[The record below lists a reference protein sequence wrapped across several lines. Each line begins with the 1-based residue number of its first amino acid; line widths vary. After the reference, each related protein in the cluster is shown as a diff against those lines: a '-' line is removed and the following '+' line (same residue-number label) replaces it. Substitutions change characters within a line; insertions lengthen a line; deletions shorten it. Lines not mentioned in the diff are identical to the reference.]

1 MSMFQGCGKQLH
13 QSVGTLLKVVR
24 SSFCL
29 STKSSKFRH
38 RFFYSLFPISF
49 KLSLMDSSV
58 KVLYRQILSIARSF
72 KDKNFRE
79 YFVRIT
85 KDDFRNVRKSSLD
98 QSSFVSQQSAN
109 LEVLRRQLFVQNAFY
124 SEGFSVKR

>member
-1 MSMFQGCGKQLH
+1 
-13 QSVGTLLKVVR
+13 
-24 SSFCL
+24 
-29 STKSSKFRH
+29 
-38 RFFYSLFPISF
+38 
-49 KLSLMDSSV
+49 MDSSV

-85 KDDFRNVRKSSLD
+85 KDDFRNVRKGSLD
-98 QSSFVSQQSAN
+98 QSNFVNEQSAN

-124 SEGFSVKR
+124 SEGFAVKR

>member
-1 MSMFQGCGKQLH
+1 M
-13 QSVGTLLKVVR
+13 
-24 SSFCL
+24 
-29 STKSSKFRH
+29 
-38 RFFYSLFPISF
+38 
-49 KLSLMDSSV
+49 

-85 KDDFRNVRKSSLD
+85 KDDFRNVRKGSLD
-98 QSSFVSQQSAN
+98 QSNFVSEQSAN

-124 SEGFSVKR
+124 SEGFAVKR